1 RASSL
6 LVGGA
11 GPAAAAVT
19 LSHLERA
26 DHGVLIYL
34 AVPAIGFCGWA
45 LAALAVHVAFARRE
59 RRALIR

>member
-1 RASSL
+1 
-6 LVGGA
+6 
-11 GPAAAAVT
+11 
-19 LSHLERA
+19 
-26 DHGVLIYL
+26 VLIYL